1 MLERVSADTDH
12 VIHRLLVVA
21 ACVCSLLVVASFTMF
36 ARDQL
41 AGASAHQV
49 AEITPTDPVSAAA
62 TTRAVH
68 HAQPRRFIDGAA
80 RALTSPFSSIV
91 QSDSPWV
98 KHALPA
104 VFALLVYGV
113 GIGYAARF
121 TRGRA

>member
-1 MLERVSADTDH
+1 MLELRAADTDP
-12 VIHRLLVVA
+12 VIHRLLVLA
-21 ACVCSLLVVASFTMF
+21 ACVCSAFVLVSFAMF

-49 AEITPTDPVSAAA
+49 AEITTSDPVPSAASSEP
-62 TTRAVH
+62 VH

-80 RALTSPFSSIV
+80 STLTSPFSSLV
-91 QSDSPWV
+91 QSDNPWV

-113 GIGYAARF
+113 GIGYTARF
-121 TRGRA
+121 TRGMS

>member
-1 MLERVSADTDH
+1 MLEPRAADTDR
-12 VIHRLLVVA
+12 VIHRLLVLA
-21 ACVCSLLVVASFTMF
+21 ACVCSLFVLASFAMF

-49 AEITPTDPVSAAA
+49 AEINTSDPIPSGTPKV
-62 TTRAVH
+62 VH

-80 RALTSPFSSIV
+80 STLTSPFSSVV
-91 QSDSPWV
+91 QSDNPWI
-98 KHALPA
+98 KHALPT

-121 TRGRA
+121 TRGMS